1 MGRLLSAGAAVSL
14 IASLTASHGRADGTH
29 GVGAGAPR
37 AALRPISQKLS
48 GSSGLVDPVSEAGQ
62 RARGL
67 YFNAPMQ
74 KRLGAAGII
83 RAVKAANM
91 NAAVLDFKDGEGRVS
106 WDTQIPSLQPQ
117 KRKYIEDRPAFVR
130 ELQAAGVY
138 VIARVVCFSDPF
150 LPRNE
155 PDRAVMDNRP
165 NKQGVV
171 WASWGH
177 RNTWLDPYNTKNHD
191 LIIEEAKEV
200 EAIGVDEIQFDYIR
214 FPVDSATIFAT
225 FPAETPGLLR
235 RDALLGML
243 KRIDEAVHIPIGAD
257 VFGLTTFRPG
267 DRDGLGQSLDEWAAY
282 LDVFSPMLYLNGMT
296 SLVPKS
302 GKDQRAKKLIYVGV
316 KNLRERV
323 GEGPVI
329 RPFLQAFEHGA
340 DYYTPD
346 FIAEQIQGAR
356 EAGGDGFLFWH
367 PGSNYKM
374 VQMGMAGPARGLS
387 PFPIDTRMEWRR
399 KAWGMPAQGQPESA
413 TTDVATPL

>member
-1 MGRLLSAGAAVSL
+1 
-14 IASLTASHGRADGTH
+14 
-29 GVGAGAPR
+29 
-37 AALRPISQKLS
+37 
-48 GSSGLVDPVSEAGQ
+48 
-62 RARGL
+62 
-67 YFNAPMQ
+67 
-74 KRLGAAGII
+74 
-83 RAVKAANM
+83 
-91 NAAVLDFKDGEGRVS
+91 
-106 WDTQIPSLQPQ
+106 
-117 KRKYIEDRPAFVR
+117 
-130 ELQAAGVY
+130 
-138 VIARVVCFSDPF
+138 
-150 LPRNE
+150 
-155 PDRAVMDNRP
+155 
-165 NKQGVV
+165 
-171 WASWGH
+171 
-177 RNTWLDPYNTKNHD
+177 
-191 LIIEEAKEV
+191 
-200 EAIGVDEIQFDYIR
+200 
-214 FPVDSATIFAT
+214 
-225 FPAETPGLLR
+225 
-235 RDALLGML
+235 
-243 KRIDEAVHIPIGAD
+243 
-257 VFGLTTFRPG
+257 
-267 DRDGLGQSLDEWAAY
+267 
-282 LDVFSPMLYLNGMT
+282 MLYLNGMT